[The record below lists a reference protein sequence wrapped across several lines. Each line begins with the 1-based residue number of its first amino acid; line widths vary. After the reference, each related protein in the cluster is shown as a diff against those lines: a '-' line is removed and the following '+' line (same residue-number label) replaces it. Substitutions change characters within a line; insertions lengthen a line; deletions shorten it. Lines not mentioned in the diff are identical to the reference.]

1 MDSHCFC
8 PQPGNNSIG
17 LSFWSAV
24 DYSAKQSRSYPYLVP
39 PNCTAPVQNGECHV
53 NFIRKEQCAFS
64 WDWGPSFPTQ
74 GIW

>member
-24 DYSAKQSRSYPYLVP
+24 DYSAKQSRSYPYPVP
-39 PNCTAPVQNGECHV
+39 PNCTALVQNGECHV
-53 NFIRKEQCAFS
+53 NFIRKEQCSFS